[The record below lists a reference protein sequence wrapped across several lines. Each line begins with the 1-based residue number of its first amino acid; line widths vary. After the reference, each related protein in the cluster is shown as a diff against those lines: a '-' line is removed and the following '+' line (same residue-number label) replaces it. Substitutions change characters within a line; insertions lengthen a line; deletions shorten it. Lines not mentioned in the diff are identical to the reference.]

1 VRFRKTCLAVIVVIA
16 RVRDEVLY
24 PFFAAPSTPLRSCQT
39 LVLTDMRQGPRPLR
53 CPLAGT
59 LLLALLG
66 PSSESERI
74 QSRTL
79 VSGIG
84 FTPPPLGPSPTL
96 IVVSLFAAISPA
108 RARIQL
114 RYYFAFRFSSIP
126 GAWGRPL
133 LGPSLVLIVVSVSTP
148 PLTPPL
154 RFFPKESVALI
165 HSERRKG
172 RLNIHF
178 APFDFYKSH
187 LTIPLIQKIVKM

>member
-1 VRFRKTCLAVIVVIA
+1 L
-16 RVRDEVLY
+16 
-24 PFFAAPSTPLRSCQT
+24 P
-39 LVLTDMRQGPRPLR
+39 
-53 CPLAGT
+53 
-59 LLLALLG
+59 LLG

-74 QSRTL
+74 QLRTL

-108 RARIQL
+108 HVRIQL
-114 RYYFAFRFSSIP
+114 RHRFAFRFSSIP
-126 GAWGRPL
+126 GARGRLL
-133 LGPSLVLIVVSVSTP
+133 LGPSLALIIVSVSTP
-148 PLTPPL
+148 PLTPLL
-154 RFFPKESVALI
+154 RFFKESAVLI

-187 LTIPLIQKIVKM
+187 LTFRLIQKICKNVEIIMIYLKYIL